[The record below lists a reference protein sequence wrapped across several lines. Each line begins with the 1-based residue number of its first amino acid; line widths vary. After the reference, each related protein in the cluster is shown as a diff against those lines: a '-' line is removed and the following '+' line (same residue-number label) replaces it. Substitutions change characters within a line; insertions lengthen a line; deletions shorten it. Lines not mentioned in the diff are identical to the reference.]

1 MAAIRADGTT
11 DCYVDK
17 AFPAVAGRMVVNAL
31 CEACERL
38 GYRYG
43 TGIMYSP
50 SSLYIGQG
58 RKISENGFWPSRS
71 EHLIEDLRQARVTNI
86 DTDSAGHFVVGYL
99 HEMRSASILAVITN
113 RITGEWATDKTGE
126 DRACRAACEAMKILK
141 EWDEHPAKYSIR

>member
-1 MAAIRADGTT
+1 
-11 DCYVDK
+11 
-17 AFPAVAGRMVVNAL
+17 
-31 CEACERL
+31 
-38 GYRYG
+38 
-43 TGIMYSP
+43 MYSP

-71 EHLIEDLRQARVTNI
+71 ERLIEDLRQARVTNI
-86 DTDSAGHFVVGYL
+86 DTDSAGHFIVGYL